1 MPHLRGVAQLI
12 IEARMFKEVFEKQDW
27 DEVVLSIYTKTAGDV
42 QRALSAGKRSLEDF
56 KALISPAAAPYL
68 EQMAQLSNRITQK
81 RFGKT
86 VQLYAPLYLSNEC
99 QNICNYCGFSYDN
112 KIRRRTLTGAEILLE
127 AEYLKQQGFE
137 HVLLVTGEATKTVGI
152 DYLRDAIRLLRPHFA
167 NISIEVQ
174 PLEEEEYRVLVAE
187 GLYAVLVYQE
197 TYHKENYRLYH
208 LKGKKSNF
216 DYRLDTP
223 DRLGHAGIHKIGLGV
238 LIGLEDWRADNFFT
252 ALHVGYLEK
261 HFWQTRYSI
270 SFPRLRPASGLI
282 EPKSIITDKELV
294 QLICAWR
301 IFNEEIELSI
311 STRENEFFR
320 DNIIKLGA
328 TAMSAGSKTNPGG
341 YVVEPE
347 SLEQFEIDDSR
358 SVADVKGMI
367 EGKGYKAIWKDWEQF
382 I

>member
-1 MPHLRGVAQLI
+1 
-12 IEARMFKEVFEKQDW
+12 MFNEVFDQYNW
-27 DEVVLSIYTKTAGDV
+27 DEVLSGIYAKTTADV
-42 QRALSAGKRSLEDF
+42 ERALTKHKRDLEDF
-56 KALISPAAAPYL
+56 KALISPSAAHYL
-68 EQMAQLSNRITQK
+68 ERMAQMSHHITQK

-112 KIRRRTLTGAEILLE
+112 KLRRKTLSAIEILQE
-127 AEYLKQQGFE
+127 AEYLKAQGFE
-137 HVLLVTGEATKTVGI
+137 HVLLVTGEANKTVGI
-152 DYLRDAIRLLRPHFA
+152 EYLKSAIRLLRPHFA

-174 PLEEEEYRVLVAE
+174 PLEEEEYMMLAAE

-197 TYHKENYRLYH
+197 TYHKDNYKLYH

-223 DRLGHAGIHKIGLGV
+223 DRLGNAGIHKIGLGV

-252 ALHVGYLEK
+252 ALHVNYLEK
-261 HFWQTRYSI
+261 NFWQTRYSI
-270 SFPRLRPASGLI
+270 SFPRLRPATGLI
-282 EPKSIITDKELV
+282 EPKVAINDKELV

-311 STRENEFFR
+311 STRENELFR

-328 TAMSAGSKTNPGG
+328 TTMSAGSKTNPGG
-341 YVVEPE
+341 YTIEEE

-358 SVADVKGMI
+358 SVAEVKNMI
-367 EGKGYKAIWKDWEQF
+367 EKKGYKPVWKDWEQF
-382 I
+382 TLTEKVNI